1 MPNIFD
7 YLKWRDLKLEK
18 VEFTEVDNLILSR
31 LAYFPL
37 DNAVEDK
44 EITIK
49 NAYEKYLTVKHKGRI
64 LQEEDSQL
72 FPLLANSIRF
82 GKLKL
87 TEYVNKI
94 DLNNEEQF
102 SAVTILMPNGMIY
115 ISYRGTDNT
124 IVGWKE
130 DLNMSFKELV
140 PAQTTAKNYL
150 NKIAEKYKDKQI
162 IVGGHSKGGNLAV
175 YAAAYC
181 EPKIQERII
190 KVYNNDGPGFCDKV
204 VNSEEYNR
212 ILNKVH
218 TYIPKSSI
226 IGRLLN
232 HKEEK
237 TILESTETGIMQH
250 DLYTWQLIG
259 GKFIKAELTNSS
271 EFIDKTLT
279 DLLLNVSVEQR
290 SLCIDVL
297 FDVLNATKAE
307 TLSEINE
314 NKFSNI
320 MTMIRTYKNLD
331 EENKEIVTKVL
342 NILLKIGRN
351 NIGKKE

>member
-37 DNAVEDK
+37 DSVVEDK
-44 EITIK
+44 EITVK
-49 NAYEKYLTVKHKGRI
+49 DAYKKYLAVKQKGRI

-72 FPLLANSIRF
+72 FPLLANSIRY
-82 GKLKL
+82 GDLKL
-87 TEYVNKI
+87 TDYINKI

-102 SAVTILMPNGMIY
+102 SAVTIIMPNDTIY
-115 ISYRGTDNT
+115 VSYRGTDNT

-140 PAQTTAKNYL
+140 PAQTTAKKYL
-150 NKIAEKYKDKQI
+150 NKIAEKYKEKQI

-175 YAAAYC
+175 YASAFC
-181 EPKIQERII
+181 EPKIQDKII

-212 ILNKVH
+212 ILSKVH

-232 HKEEK
+232 HKEET
-237 TILESTETGIMQH
+237 TILESTENGIMQH

-259 GKFIKAELTNSS
+259 GNFIKAELTNSS
-271 EFIDKTLT
+271 EFIDKTIT
-279 DLLLNVSVEQR
+279 DLLSNVSVEQR

-297 FDVLNATKAE
+297 FEVLNATKAE

-342 NILLKIGRN
+342 NVLLKIGKS

>member
-37 DNAVEDK
+37 DNVVENA
-44 EITIK
+44 EITVK
-49 NAYEKYLTVKHKGRI
+49 EAYEKYLNVKQKGRI

-102 SAVTILMPNGMIY
+102 SAVTILMPNDTFY
-115 ISYRGTDNT
+115 VSFRGTDNT

-140 PAQTTAKNYL
+140 PAQTTAKEYL

-181 EPKIQERII
+181 EQKIQDRII

-212 ILNKVH
+212 VLNKVH

-232 HKEEK
+232 HKEK
-237 TILESTETGIMQH
+237 TTILESTQTGIMQH

-259 GKFIKAELTNSS
+259 GSFIKAELTNSS

-297 FDVLNATKAE
+297 FEVLNATKAE

-320 MTMIRTYKNLD
+320 MTMIKTYKNLD

-342 NILLKIGRN
+342 NSLLKIGRS

>member
-181 EPKIQERII
+181 EPKIQDRII
-190 KVYNNDGPGFCDKV
+190 KVYNNTKKFNYWK
-204 VNSEEYNR
+204 
-212 ILNKVH
+212 I
-218 TYIPKSSI
+218 TKS
-226 IGRLLN
+226 
-232 HKEEK
+232 
-237 TILESTETGIMQH
+237 
-250 DLYTWQLIG
+250 
-259 GKFIKAELTNSS
+259 
-271 EFIDKTLT
+271 
-279 DLLLNVSVEQR
+279 
-290 SLCIDVL
+290 
-297 FDVLNATKAE
+297 
-307 TLSEINE
+307 
-314 NKFSNI
+314 
-320 MTMIRTYKNLD
+320 
-331 EENKEIVTKVL
+331 
-342 NILLKIGRN
+342 
-351 NIGKKE
+351 

>member
-37 DNAVEDK
+37 DNVVENA
-44 EITIK
+44 EITVK
-49 NAYEKYLTVKHKGRI
+49 EAYEKYLNVKQKGRI

-82 GKLKL
+82 GELKL

-102 SAVTILMPNGMIY
+102 SAVTILMPNDTFY
-115 ISYRGTDNT
+115 VSFRGTDNT

-130 DLNMSFKELV
+130 DFNMSFKELV
-140 PAQTTAKNYL
+140 PAQTTAKEYL

-181 EPKIQERII
+181 EQKIQDRII

-212 ILNKVH
+212 VLNKVH

-232 HKEEK
+232 HKEK
-237 TILESTETGIMQH
+237 TTILESTQTGIMQH

-259 GKFIKAELTNSS
+259 GSFIKAELTNSS

-297 FDVLNATKAE
+297 FEVLNATKAE

-320 MTMIRTYKNLD
+320 ITMIKTYKNLD

-342 NILLKIGRN
+342 NSLLKIGRS

>member
-37 DNAVEDK
+37 DNAVEDE
-44 EITIK
+44 EITVK
-49 NAYEKYLTVKHKGRI
+49 DAYEKYLTVKRKGRI
-64 LQEEDSQL
+64 LQEEDTEL

-102 SAVTILMPNGMIY
+102 SAVTILMPNDTICV
-115 ISYRGTDNT
+115 SYRGTDNT

-232 HKEEK
+232 HKEET

-259 GKFIKAELTNSS
+259 GNFIKAELTNSS

-297 FDVLNATKAE
+297 FEVLNATKAE

-320 MTMIRTYKNLD
+320 MTMIKTYKNLD

-342 NILLKIGRN
+342 NVLLKIGRN
-351 NIGKKE
+351 NISKK

>member
-1 MPNIFD
+1 M
-7 YLKWRDLKLEK
+7 
-18 VEFTEVDNLILSR
+18 
-31 LAYFPL
+31 
-37 DNAVEDK
+37 
-44 EITIK
+44 
-49 NAYEKYLTVKHKGRI
+49 
-64 LQEEDSQL
+64 
-72 FPLLANSIRF
+72 
-82 GKLKL
+82 
-87 TEYVNKI
+87 
-94 DLNNEEQF
+94 
-102 SAVTILMPNGMIY
+102 
-115 ISYRGTDNT
+115 
-124 IVGWKE
+124 
-130 DLNMSFKELV
+130 
-140 PAQTTAKNYL
+140 
-150 NKIAEKYKDKQI
+150 KYKSPSAI
-162 IVGGHSKGGNLAV
+162 SKCFRFGNLAV

-181 EPKIQERII
+181 EPKIQDRII

-232 HKEEK
+232 HKEET

-259 GKFIKAELTNSS
+259 GNFIKAELTNSS
-271 EFIDKTLT
+271 EYIDKTIT
-279 DLLLNVSVEQR
+279 DLLSNVSVEQR

-297 FDVLNATKAE
+297 FEVLNATKAK

-320 MTMIRTYKNLD
+320 ITMIKTYKNLD

-342 NILLKIGRN
+342 NVLLKIGRN
-351 NIGKKE
+351 NISKK

>member
-130 DLNMSFKELV
+130 DLNMRFKKLV

-150 NKIAEKYKDKQI
+150 NKINSQYELIEQKVDKSTLLI
-162 IVGGHSKGGNLAV
+162 IDNIINL
-175 YAAAYC
+175 
-181 EPKIQERII
+181 Q
-190 KVYNNDGPGFCDKV
+190 
-204 VNSEEYNR
+204 
-212 ILNKVH
+212 
-218 TYIPKSSI
+218 
-226 IGRLLN
+226 
-232 HKEEK
+232 
-237 TILESTETGIMQH
+237 
-250 DLYTWQLIG
+250 
-259 GKFIKAELTNSS
+259 
-271 EFIDKTLT
+271 T
-279 DLLLNVSVEQR
+279 DLL
-290 SLCIDVL
+290 SL
-297 FDVLNATKAE
+297 E
-307 TLSEINE
+307 TLESFCNGF
-314 NKFSNI
+314 KLA
-320 MTMIRTYKNLD
+320 IRLITESKN
-331 EENKEIVTKVL
+331 
-342 NILLKIGRN
+342 
-351 NIGKKE
+351 